1 MSRELGRRTA
11 RKLVEE
17 WPTLFM
23 FDRDAPELSAFRPQ
37 KPLDPSLV
45 EPNEENL
52 RKMIMDRRVSDAIK
66 LYQKIVG
73 NDENEVDV
81 SKTSK
86 LHLFRLACYY
96 NEEDFPLTEFEEW
109 HAIRYFYLR
118 QNESTE
124 WKEGGIA
131 ERLFAELPKTE
142 ELFSTLICAMCKF
155 RGEYSLR
162 RARELYKE
170 MTSIGL
176 IPFEEAFNSLLFAR
190 VPLDDSSVFNKKM
203 ENSSSSLTDRLSLT
217 ECRVNLLQECRINNG
232 GKRHLI
238 SFMKCDDK
246 KSNQLWRPLLTH
258 LTMLAGMLDEVLSL
272 LENKLA
278 RSEDIERTG
287 ENDAVF
293 YRDAMFI
300 AHALNN
306 EAQIDRLMKVFKS
319 EHNKVFFECDDV
331 EQRVLLLKIGSAAF
345 GRVHR
350 VVLNT
355 QANCVLS
362 HVVSTSCIWFKL
374 SNHITDRLQLTR
386 DQLKKLD
393 ASKTLESFQYVMAP
407 LNENTYARGR
417 VLGWNDT
424 NQRIVY
430 VHFIDE
436 GYGAW
441 MYKDCV
447 ALMEPIFFFHPWQA
461 FPISLFKT
469 SKLINT
475 TREVLV
481 RVLKEFPLFYLI
493 PAMGSPRTASANNYY
508 DHARAEVYAF
518 KSVESETTDQDNK
531 AVSILHILTL
541 SSRPAKQSVIRRAVF
556 EARQIPLVKQETI
569 EELTDEALSSIP
581 EWRKSFPPESIST
594 SDCGLSSQMA
604 QAKLND
610 DNWGLRAEK
619 SPHEFYAFALMQPST
634 SGTSMEVRKDPVR
647 ALFEYQIALADQ
659 LDGFYGKTENRRQ
672 FEPHDIALQLKTG
685 PVFAIL
691 KSNKN
696 VFTGREDGTFRRV
709 QIISIRNLS
718 TAADFG
724 NEFCRIRY
732 IDVGGSEIVPLS
744 GLLQMH
750 PDHSKIVPICMQ
762 LTLESINPPN
772 RASEWLSKE
781 CIFFR
786 SLIRTDRAMSCRIRP
801 LTQSSAYQPTSYNS
815 SPHRWVGV
823 FGVGSLVNG
832 NLRVEEQMVK
842 GVVKQEGIRETMA
855 AWSSLGNGYH

>member
-1 MSRELGRRTA
+1 MAFCTRPISPILTESKNRQKELV
-11 RKLVEE
+11 L
-17 WPTLFM
+17 
-23 FDRDAPELSAFRPQ
+23 DRD
-37 KPLDPSLV
+37 
-45 EPNEENL
+45 
-52 RKMIMDRRVSDAIK
+52 
-66 LYQKIVG
+66 KI
-73 NDENEVDV
+73 
-81 SKTSK
+81 
-86 LHLFRLACYY
+86 
-96 NEEDFPLTEFEEW
+96 
-109 HAIRYFYLR
+109 
-118 QNESTE
+118 
-124 WKEGGIA
+124 
-131 ERLFAELPKTE
+131 
-142 ELFSTLICAMCKF
+142 
-155 RGEYSLR
+155 
-162 RARELYKE
+162 
-170 MTSIGL
+170 
-176 IPFEEAFNSLLFAR
+176 
-190 VPLDDSSVFNKKM
+190 
-203 ENSSSSLTDRLSLT
+203 
-217 ECRVNLLQECRINNG
+217 
-232 GKRHLI
+232 
-238 SFMKCDDK
+238 
-246 KSNQLWRPLLTH
+246 
-258 LTMLAGMLDEVLSL
+258 
-272 LENKLA
+272 
-278 RSEDIERTG
+278 
-287 ENDAVF
+287 
-293 YRDAMFI
+293 
-300 AHALNN
+300 
-306 EAQIDRLMKVFKS
+306 
-319 EHNKVFFECDDV
+319 
-331 EQRVLLLKIGSAAF
+331 
-345 GRVHR
+345 HR

-362 HVVSTSCIWFKL
+362 HVVSTSCVWFKL

-407 LNENTYARGR
+407 LNENTYGRGR
-417 VLGWNDT
+417 VLSWNDT

-441 MYKDCV
+441 MYKDCI
-447 ALMEPIFFFHPWQA
+447 ALMEPVFFSHPWQA

-481 RVLKEFPLFYLI
+481 RILKEFPFFYLI
-493 PAMGSPRTASANNYY
+493 PAMGSPRTAMANNYY
-508 DHARAEVYAF
+508 DHIRAEVFAL
-518 KSVESETTDQDNK
+518 KSVESETTEQDNK
-531 AVSILHILTL
+531 TVSILHLLTL
-541 SSRPAKQSVIRRAVF
+541 SYLPEKQSIIRRAVF
-556 EARQIPLVKQETI
+556 EARQVPLVKQEMI

-581 EWRKSFPPESIST
+581 EWRKSFPLESIST

-610 DNWGLRAEK
+610 DNWGLRAEVPSLSKKWLEENCSSERELGMFRICIDWNSLK
-619 SPHEFYAFALMQPST
+619 SPHEFYAFALKQPSKSDT
-634 SGTSMEVRKDPVR
+634 SVEVRKDPVR

-659 LDGFYGKTENRRQ
+659 LDAFYGKPEIRRQ

-744 GLLQMH
+744 GLLRMH

-801 LTQSSAYQPTSYNS
+801 LIQSSTYQPTSYNS
-815 SPHRWVGV
+815 SPHRWIGV

-855 AWSSLGNGYH
+855 AWSNLGNGYH